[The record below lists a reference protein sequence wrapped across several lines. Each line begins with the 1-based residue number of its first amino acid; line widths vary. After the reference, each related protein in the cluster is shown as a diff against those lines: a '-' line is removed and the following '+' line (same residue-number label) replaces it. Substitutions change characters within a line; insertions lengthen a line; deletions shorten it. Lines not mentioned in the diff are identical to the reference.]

1 MTSQTPASTLL
12 MIAVA
17 ACVVGGMFTALQ
29 APTNAMLSR
38 PMGSPV
44 NAALVSFAV
53 GTLVLTIAVLALRI
67 QPDWTGV
74 RALPWYAWM
83 GGAYGAV
90 FVVAAAYSAPRLG
103 VAPTI
108 TLMIAG
114 QLIAG
119 ITVDHFGGFGAEPKP
134 VNLAKALGVVLV
146 FAGVV
151 LVRRS

>member
-1 MTSQTPASTLL
+1 MNSQTPASTVL
-12 MIAVA
+12 MIAIA

-38 PMGSPV
+38 QVGSPV

-53 GTLVLTIAVLALRI
+53 GTLVLTVAALALRTA
-67 QPDWTGV
+67 PDWSGV
-74 RALPWYAWM
+74 RGLPWYAWM

-103 VAPTI
+103 VASTI

-114 QLIAG
+114 QLVAG
-119 ITVDHFGGFGAEPKP
+119 MVVDHFGGFGIEARPI
-134 VNLAKALGVVLV
+134 NWARALGVLLV
-146 FAGVV
+146 FGGVV
-151 LVRRS
+151 LVRKG